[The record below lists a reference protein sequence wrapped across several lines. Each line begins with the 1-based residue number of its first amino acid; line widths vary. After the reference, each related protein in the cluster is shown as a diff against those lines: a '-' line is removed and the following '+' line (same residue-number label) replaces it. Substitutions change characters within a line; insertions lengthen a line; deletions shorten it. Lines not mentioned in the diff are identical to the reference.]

1 MKTSAFYVVSINY
14 CKNWDWKSEQDYG
27 TIKCKIMIGGIGLE
41 FNFLE
46 SLLFG
51 FAAGLTD
58 ILPVSA
64 QAHRT
69 ILMTIFG
76 ADGESPLLRLLTHG
90 AILAALYY
98 CCQKQIRRISRQL
111 KLALIPKKRRKRP
124 VDMRTLLDFKLLRT
138 MMIPA
143 VLGFLFYQKAAS
155 LNGSL
160 SWIALFALV
169 NAVILFLPRLLPTGN
184 KDSRSMSRVEA
195 MLMGL
200 GGAAGIFPGI
210 SSMGV
215 MTSVASVCGAEK
227 QYGLTISLM
236 MNMVITVMLVFF
248 DFLAIVSVG
257 IGTFSFAIFFG
268 YLLAAGAAFAGVVL
282 GERIMRAIAAN
293 IGTAVFAWY
302 SLAVA
307 FLSFILY
314 LML

>member
-1 MKTSAFYVVSINY
+1 M
-14 CKNWDWKSEQDYG
+14 
-27 TIKCKIMIGGIGLE
+27 E

-69 ILMTIFG
+69 ILMTVFG
-76 ADGESPLLRLLTHG
+76 AEGESALLRLLTHG

-111 KLALIPKKRRKRP
+111 KLARVPKRRRKRP
-124 VDMRTLLDFKLLRT
+124 VDMRTVLDFKLLRT

-143 VLGFLFYQKAAS
+143 VLGFLFYRKTAS
-155 LNGSL
+155 MNGSL
-160 SWIALFALV
+160 SWIALFAFV
-169 NAVILFLPRLLPTGN
+169 NAVILFLPQLLPTGN
-184 KDSRSMSRVEA
+184 KDSRTMSRVEA
-195 MLMGL
+195 LLMGL

-227 QYGLTISLM
+227 QYGLTVSLM
-236 MNMVITVMLVFF
+236 MNMLITLVLMVF
-248 DFLAIVSVG
+248 DFLAIASVG

-268 YLLAAGAAFAGVVL
+268 YLLAAAAAFAGVVL
-282 GERIMRAIAAN
+282 GERIMRAVAAN
-293 IGTAVFAWY
+293 MNNAVFAWY
-302 SLAVA
+302 SLALA